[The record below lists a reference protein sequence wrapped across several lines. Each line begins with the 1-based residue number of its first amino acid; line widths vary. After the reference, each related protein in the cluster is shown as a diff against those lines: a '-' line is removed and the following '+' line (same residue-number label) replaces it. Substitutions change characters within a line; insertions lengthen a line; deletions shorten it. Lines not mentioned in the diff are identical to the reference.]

1 MRLKAHDNV
10 FSLAERRRVREEQQA
25 AEMGVPPGGVMFVG
39 FQMKQSSEMLTPSEI
54 QSLRQRAKE
63 NSAFYRKAFA
73 NLTLENGKVV
83 EKIPA
88 EPAPEPPR
96 RKPWWRRWDRWR
108 KR

>member
-10 FSLAERRRVREEQQA
+10 FSLAERCRVREEQQA
-25 AEMGVPPGGVMFVG
+25 AEMGVPPGGVMFVN
-39 FQMKQSSEMLTPSEI
+39 FQTKQSSEMLTPSEI

-83 EKIPA
+83 EKVPA
-88 EPAPEPPR
+88 DPPPDPHR
-96 RKPWWRRWDRWR
+96 RRWRWLVWDRWR
-108 KR
+108 K